1 MKALIGF
8 LAGAAACALV
18 TTERG
23 RRLCD
28 ELADEIA
35 EQARRSLKENA
46 TNTKE
51 IKHDGEGNA
60 HVEA

>member
-8 LAGAAACALV
+8 LCGAAAMAMV

-28 ELADEIA
+28 ELAEELA
-35 EQARRSLKENA
+35 EQAKNALKENTTTA
-46 TNTKE
+46 E
-51 IKHDGEGNA
+51 EVKHDGEGNA
-60 HVEA
+60 HVSA

>member
-8 LAGAAACALV
+8 LCGAAAMAMV

-28 ELADEIA
+28 ELADELTA
-35 EQARRSLKENA
+35 QAKRALSENS
-46 TNTKE
+46 TITE
-51 IKHDGEGNA
+51 EVKHDGERNA
-60 HVEA
+60 HVSA